1 MPLMAERNGFTFYVI
16 EATPKGYGD
25 KVKYYCSGK
34 GYKWK
39 DSPHEGTHYSMK
51 RWAEKRIER
60 EKKCCD
66 KIRLLTYESKLEQ
79 EQTFDLHI

>member
-1 MPLMAERNGFTFYVI
+1 MAERNGFTFYVI

-25 KVKYYCSGK
+25 EKVKYYCSGK

-51 RWAEKRIER
+51 RWAEKRVET
-60 EKKCCD
+60 EKKGCN
-66 KIRLLTYESKLEQ
+66 KIRLLTYTSKLELV
-79 EQTFDLHI
+79 EER

>member
-1 MPLMAERNGFTFYVI
+1 MAERNGFTFYVI

-25 KVKYYCSGK
+25 EKVKYYCSGR

-51 RWAEKRIER
+51 RWAEKRIET
-60 EKKCCD
+60 EKKFCN
-66 KIRLLTYESKLEQ
+66 KIRLLTYNSTLQQVEER
-79 EQTFDLHI
+79 